1 MLIVQR
7 KLGQSIQIGEDI
19 ELTVV
24 KISENSIKLGI
35 NAPKDIRVKRSED
48 DSENENKNREENEK

>member
-48 DSENENKNREENEK
+48 NSENENKNREENEK